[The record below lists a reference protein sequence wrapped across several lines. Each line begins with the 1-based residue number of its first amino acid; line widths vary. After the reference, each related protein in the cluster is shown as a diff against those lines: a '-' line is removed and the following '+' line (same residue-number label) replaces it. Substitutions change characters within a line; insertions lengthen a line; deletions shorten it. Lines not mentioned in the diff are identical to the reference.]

1 MDSDI
6 LNILAIVLSLIGTVI
21 MISCVVVNY
30 FILKSLT
37 TLKDSLDSLYKTTES
52 IDSNL
57 EYIKTT
63 RLE

>member
-37 TLKDSLDSLYKTTES
+37 ALKDSLDSLYKTTES

>member
-37 TLKDSLDSLYKTTES
+37 ALKDSLDSLYKTAES